1 MQGVEVGDALDVEHA
16 DFTVDDEL
24 ALLDLQR
31 RFDDP
36 GKAPG
41 LVQPAPGEQFDVLP
55 VTDDTPAIAVVFY
68 FVDPVGAAR
77 DLRRNRLAIIK
88 FDHGRLYGPLAR
100 TRVLAGRDGAALRVK
115 LAVLL

>member
-1 MQGVEVGDALDVEHA
+1 MPYARLRRSFEERSIPQVLAAERHQIEGVELCLAVVLVRMQGVEIGDALDVEHA

-41 LVQPAPGEQFDVLP
+41 LVQPAPGEQFDVLA
-55 VTDDTPAIAVVFY
+55 VADDTPAVAIVFY
-68 FVDPVGAAR
+68 LVDPVGAAR
-77 DLRRNRLAIIK
+77 DHLR
-88 FDHGRLYGPLAR
+88 
-100 TRVLAGRDGAALRVK
+100 
-115 LAVLL
+115 